1 MYVGL
6 KTNNGGRGALFAKIK
21 LLLRLPRL
29 YVSGGHKGLG
39 GVFVPKLY
47 PSTIKNT
54 KFLNGYKWTPK
65 ARHYLWVFG
74 FLRGRIHEGGGGGG
88 APIVCMYMYMHKPD
102 FGQNDITM
110 YCIVC
115 TYVNRI
121 IWAYACVA
129 QSFLWYLCTFSIAD
143 GWFLDNCVHS
153 KGE

>member
-39 GVFVPKLY
+39 GVLS
-47 PSTIKNT
+47 PSVTLAPLKKQNFWMATYELQKQDIIICESS
-54 KFLNGYKWTPK
+54 
-65 ARHYLWVFG
+65 G
-74 FLRGRIHEGGGGGG
+74 FCGAESTREGGGG
-88 APIVCMYMYMHKPD
+88 PIVCMYMYMHKPD

-110 YCIVC
+110 YCIVH

-143 GWFLDNCVHS
+143 GWF
-153 KGE
+153 